1 MKESGDFV
9 AFQRRSGSSP
19 VSQADD
25 PEQLY
30 RLLARSNN
38 GPDSVWGHQ
47 SKVLEKWHADHYSE
61 ADVAIELPTGAGKTL
76 VGGLIGEFL
85 RRKEGSR
92 VAYLCPTKQLA
103 RQTASRLADYGIPQ
117 VLLTGRVPTWN
128 QAERAQFDSGR
139 AVAVSVYSHVFNSNP
154 ALVGAD
160 LLVLDDARAAEG
172 YVAGPWS
179 LKIPRSH
186 YESAYKDV
194 LSTLS
199 SALDPLVYKRLV
211 TPNPDGQYLSSV
223 YLASPLGV
231 AARSAELETALSDA
245 VAMGKVGEDAVHAWR
260 FIEGRAARCMVYISY
275 NQILIR
281 PLISPTFLHPA
292 FSEPRRRLYMSAT
305 LGAGGELERSF
316 GRRKIKRIPVPAG
329 WDKEGTGRRFFAFP
343 ELAEDL
349 AADNQKLAPFVAGI
363 IAKAGR
369 AVVLTPDSRT
379 ASTFREHFLPVGYP
393 TLNAQEVE
401 DDLTRFTSQTAAAL
415 VLNNRYDGIDLP
427 DDQCRLVVLV
437 GLPAKGDLQER
448 FLHGSLGA
456 VEVLQ
461 ERMRAR
467 IQQGS
472 GRATRNLRDHAA
484 VLVLGRD
491 LTSYLTRRE
500 IQEAM
505 HPEIHAEL
513 EFGVDTSLGF
523 TSTAMLENLDVF
535 TEHADAWT
543 AVDDS
548 IVAARETYSRAEAPG
563 VADLQR
569 AVRHEIVAA
578 EAIWS
583 GDLPFAL
590 NSVRSVLDKLR
601 GDRTPKRYGALW
613 SYLGFSIARQLA
625 DQTGDS
631 NYRETA
637 NIYYR
642 DTWKN
647 SQGTTWLSHLAA
659 PAERDAAPQPP
670 ELALTDEVAMRN
682 ILAATDLAGV
692 EAFEELLK
700 ARAGLE
706 GTEYTAYEAG
716 LVHLGRLAG
725 AQPSYGNEGDEGDAL
740 PDAVWIFDK
749 AQWVIWEAKSQ
760 AKETGQIGADQV
772 RQTGAHLRTAE
783 KEQEKAA
790 PGDSVCLLASPKNK
804 VHSSAHAVAEE
815 NVYRVRPP
823 EVLDL
828 FDRLSRAW
836 QTARARGLA
845 TLSIPELATIFK
857 AEQALP
863 SQWLPLMRN
872 RPLWKKPAQ

>member
-1 MKESGDFV
+1 MRENR
-9 AFQRRSGSSP
+9 AETLAP
-19 VSQADD
+19 VS
-25 PEQLY
+25 EG
-30 RLLARSNN
+30 RH
-38 GPDSVWGHQ
+38 GPDSIWGHQ
-47 SKVLEKWHADHYSE
+47 SKVLERWHGEHYSE
-61 ADVAIELPTGAGKTL
+61 TDVAIELPTGAGKTL

-85 RRKEGSR
+85 RRKERSR
-92 VAYLCPTKQLA
+92 VAYLCPTRQLA
-103 RQTASRLADYGIPQ
+103 RQTAIRLADYGIPQ
-117 VLLTGRVPTWN
+117 VLLTGKVSTWN
-128 QAERAQFDSGR
+128 QAHRAQFDSGR

-160 LLVLDDARAAEG
+160 LLVLDDAHAAEG
-172 YVAGPWS
+172 YVSGPWS
-179 LKIPRSH
+179 LGISRSTH
-186 YESAYKDV
+186 ESAYKDV

-199 SALDPLVYKRLV
+199 TALEPLVFNRLV
-211 TPNPDGQYLSSV
+211 TSIPDNQYLSNV

-231 AARSAELETALSDA
+231 AARSTELETALSNA
-245 VAMGKVGEDAVHAWR
+245 VAMGKASEDAVHAWR

-281 PLISPTFLHPA
+281 PLISPTFQHPA
-292 FSEPRRRLYMSAT
+292 FSEPSRRLYMSAT

-316 GRRKIKRIPVPAG
+316 GRRKIKRIPIPAG

-349 AADNQKLAPFVAGI
+349 AADNQKLAPFVADI

-379 ASTFREHFLPVGYP
+379 ATSFQEHFLPAGYP
-393 TLNAQEVE
+393 TLSAKEVE
-401 DDLTRFTSQTAAAL
+401 DDLTRFTSQSAAAL
-415 VLNNRYDGIDLP
+415 VLSNRYDGIDLP

-448 FLHGSLGA
+448 FLHSSLGA

-500 IQEAM
+500 VQAAM
-505 HPEIHAEL
+505 HPEVHAEL

-535 TEHADAWT
+535 NEQTTAWA

-548 IVAARETYSRAEAPG
+548 IVAARETYSRVDGPG

-583 GDLPFAL
+583 GDQRFAL
-590 NSVRSVLDKLR
+590 DAIRSVLDNLR
-601 GDRTPKRYGALW
+601 GARTPKRYGALW

-625 DQTGDS
+625 DQTNDPS
-631 NYRETA
+631 FRETA
-637 NIYYR
+637 NNYYR
-642 DTWKN
+642 ESWKN

-659 PAERDAAPQPP
+659 PAERNAAPQLP
-670 ELALTDEVAMRN
+670 ELALIDEVAMRN
-682 ILAATDLAGV
+682 VLAATDLTRA
-692 EAFEELLK
+692 EPFEDVLK

-716 LVHLGRLAG
+716 LVHLGTLAG
-725 AQPSYGNEGDEGDAL
+725 AQPSYGNQADEGDAL
-740 PDAVWIFDK
+740 PDAVWIFGE
-749 AQWVIWEAKSQ
+749 AQWVVWEAKSQ

-783 KEQEKAA
+783 KDQAKAA

-815 NVYRVRPP
+815 HVYWVRPP

-828 FDRLSRAW
+828 FDRLARAW
-836 QTARARGLA
+836 QTARARGLT
-845 TLSIPELATIFK
+845 TLSGPALASIFQ
-857 AEQALP
+857 AEDALP
-863 SQWLPLMRN
+863 SQWLPSLRN
-872 RPLWKKPAQ
+872 RPLWKAPTQ